1 MIVEVWFGYLFFIY
15 KYADISQYLAKY
27 SRNGN
32 KNKNKLAKYKS
43 GVLSGDILVKVF
55 VRLTEAAS
63 AAESLEPDVPETVC
77 DTIKK
82 LDCKDIPKLSV
93 AARTSLFW
101 VSPPRRHLLVSMTL
115 SGCWQVTP
123 TLEAKSNILLMH
135 NMQDARDS

>member
-15 KYADISQYLAKY
+15 KYADISQYLAKE
-27 SRNGN
+27 SRNG
-32 KNKNKLAKYKS
+32 NKNKLAKYKS

-55 VRLTEAAS
+55 VRLTEA

-93 AARTSLFW
+93 AARTSLF
-101 VSPPRRHLLVSMTL
+101 SECLL
-115 SGCWQVTP
+115 
-123 TLEAKSNILLMH
+123 
-135 NMQDARDS
+135 QDVIS